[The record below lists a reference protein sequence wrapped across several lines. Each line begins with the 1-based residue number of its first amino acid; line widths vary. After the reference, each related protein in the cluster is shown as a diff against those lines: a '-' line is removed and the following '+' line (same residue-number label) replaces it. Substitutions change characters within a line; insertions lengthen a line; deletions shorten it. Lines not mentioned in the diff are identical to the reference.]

1 MVVKLQDAIL
11 KAHYPVARIAN
22 PRPQFCFL
30 WYDLCGLFSTGPPF
44 RPINNYPHQILPA
57 QNPSYQISQFLSLIL
72 HIQIWNS
79 VWAKFFPTNF
89 LLPTHF
95 YICICNLLFWLLKFH
110 VIYKIIPPKILYY
123 NNLRFVF
130 VILNITK
137 ISYTFYQC
145 VNRTQYFPNFVI
157 SIYWSIYF

>member
-11 KAHYPVARIAN
+11 KAHYPVAKIAN

-44 RPINNYPHQILPA
+44 RPINNYPRQILPA

-95 YICICNLLFWLLKFH
+95 YICICNLSFWLLKFH
-110 VIYKIIPPKILYY
+110 ANYIIILPKQLYSKITFLFRNFEYYQNFSLYWKMRV
-123 NNLRFVF
+123 LHSIFHKFR
-130 VILNITK
+130 
-137 ISYTFYQC
+137 
-145 VNRTQYFPNFVI
+145 NFK
-157 SIYWSIYF
+157 FL